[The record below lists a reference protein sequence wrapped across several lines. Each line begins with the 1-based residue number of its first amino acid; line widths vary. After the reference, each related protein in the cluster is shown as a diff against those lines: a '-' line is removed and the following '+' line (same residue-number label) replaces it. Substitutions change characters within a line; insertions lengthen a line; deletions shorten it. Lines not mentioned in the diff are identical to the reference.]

1 MNIFLKN
8 VKLFVQNNDDFFFG
22 IFLKQYEIEKLLCLF
37 SVHVVSF
44 FVFLQIL
51 YYYLLFELKISSM
64 YLFYSVWISRGI
76 IPILRVIV
84 LSEWIVLYFFIYI
97 FFNALSLLIIVPW
110 FIQLLC
116 YLLNKCKLC
125 SMLFYFSFSSVSFRI
140 HVPTSWCPC

>member
-1 MNIFLKN
+1 MIIRQLLFMNTYFFLN

-37 SVHVVSF
+37 SVHVVYF

-84 LSEWIVLYFFIYI
+84 RSE
-97 FFNALSLLIIVPW
+97 
-110 FIQLLC
+110 
-116 YLLNKCKLC
+116 
-125 SMLFYFSFSSVSFRI
+125 
-140 HVPTSWCPC
+140 